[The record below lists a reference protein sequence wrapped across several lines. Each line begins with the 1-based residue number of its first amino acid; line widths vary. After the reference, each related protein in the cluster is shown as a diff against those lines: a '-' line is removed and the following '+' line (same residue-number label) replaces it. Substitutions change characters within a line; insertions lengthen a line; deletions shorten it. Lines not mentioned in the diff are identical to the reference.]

1 MPEKYWDE
9 FTVGDRYDTMAIT
22 VTETHVVTWA
32 GLTMDFYPLHV
43 DKEYAARTH
52 FGQRVVHGPLIFAL
66 AVGLMGLTREAKDSV
81 IAWLGVDNMRIPA
94 PVFIGDTIKLH
105 VEVTELRETKKPDQ
119 GFCKMR
125 YQVSNQ
131 RDEKVMEFDMN
142 FLMHKRGSGIGDR
155 GWRRVTAS

>member
-9 FTVGDRYDTMAIT
+9 FTVGDTYDTQGIT

-43 DKEYAARTH
+43 DSEYAAQTQ
-52 FGQRVVHGPLIFAL
+52 FKQRVVHGPLVFAL

-81 IAWLGVDNMRIPA
+81 IAWLGADKMRLPA

-105 VEVTELRETKKPDQ
+105 VVVTELRETKRPSQ
-119 GFCKMR
+119 GYCKMH
-125 YQVSNQ
+125 YQVTNQ
-131 RDEKVMEFDMN
+131 RDEPVMEFDMN
-142 FLMHKRGSGIGDR
+142 FLMHKK
-155 GWRRVTAS
+155 VEAELENPA